1 MQIVMLLIVFAGLV
15 HAGVQAYRRRR
26 LRAPAEAVPPKLTLA
41 FTINVQVGAP
51 TELGQVPR
59 GRRRIIPILGG
70 TFEGPGIRGK
80 VVPGGADWQI
90 VRADGLAELDTRY
103 LLQTDSGQLIYIQNA
118 GIRHAPPDVTK
129 KLLAGEAVDPSQVY
143 FKTDSDVRDVGAGT
157 PVADQIDLRG
167 NRRTQAFGCG
177 DSRLEGRLARNER
190 EIRRQRERDVP
201 ISWARYHRASTR
213 ADQLAGT

>member
-15 HAGVQAYRRRR
+15 T
-26 LRAPAEAVPPKLTLA
+26 PASMPQTPSASRPSEVVPPKLTLA
-41 FTINVQVGAP
+41 FTIDVQVGAP

-70 TFEGPGIRGK
+70 TFEGPDIRGK

-143 FKTDSDVRDVGAGT
+143 LKTIPTFETSAPELQWLTR
-157 PVADQIDLRG
+157 IDLRG
-167 NRRTQAFGCG
+167 DGRTQA
-177 DSRLEGRLARNER
+177 RLM
-190 EIRRQRERDVP
+190 
-201 ISWARYHRASTR
+201 W
-213 ADQLAGT
+213 

>member
-1 MQIVMLLIVFAGLV
+1 MMLLLAV
-15 HAGVQAYRRRR
+15 GVMSLSPLAQAP
-26 LRAPAEAVPPKLTLA
+26 PARTSADTPPKLTLA
-41 FTINVQVGAP
+41 FTIHVQVGPP

-70 TFEGPGIRGK
+70 TFEGPNIRGK

-129 KLLAGEAVDPSQVY
+129 KLLAEEPVDPSQVY
-143 FKTDSDVRDVGAGT
+143 FKTIPTFETSAPELQWLTRSIFIGT
-157 PVADQIDLRG
+157 G
-167 NRRTQAFGCG
+167 
-177 DSRLEGRLARNER
+177 ERNPTEVV
-190 EIRRQRERDVP
+190 IRVWKVD
-201 ISWARYHRASTR
+201 
-213 ADQLAGT
+213 

>member
-1 MQIVMLLIVFAGLV
+1 MQILMLLFVLGGL
-15 HAGVQAYRRRR
+15 ATPSSLPQSPSASR
-26 LRAPAEAVPPKLTLA
+26 PAEVVPPKLTLA

-70 TFEGPGIRGK
+70 TFEGPNIRGK

-118 GIRHAPPDVTK
+118 GIRHASAEVTK

-143 FKTDSDVRDVGAGT
+143 FKTIPTFETSAPELQWLTRSIFVATGERNPSDVV
-157 PVADQIDLRG
+157 
-167 NRRTQAFGCG
+167 
-177 DSRLEGRLARNER
+177 
-190 EIRRQRERDVP
+190 IRVWRVD
-201 ISWARYHRASTR
+201 
-213 ADQLAGT
+213 

>member
-1 MQIVMLLIVFAGLV
+1 MLPVVLLLLAAGSV
-15 HAGVQAYRRRR
+15 PAPVPADAPFSSQ
-26 LRAPAEAVPPKLTLA
+26 APAEAAPPKLTLA
-41 FTINVQVGAP
+41 FTIRVQVGPP

-103 LLQTDSGQLIYIQNA
+103 VLQTDSGQLIYIQNA

-129 KLLAGEAVDPSQVY
+129 KLLAGEPVDSSQVY
-143 FKTDSDVRDVGAGT
+143 FKTIPTFETSAAELQWLTRSLFIGTGERNPSDVV
-157 PVADQIDLRG
+157 
-167 NRRTQAFGCG
+167 
-177 DSRLEGRLARNER
+177 
-190 EIRRQRERDVP
+190 IRVWKVE
-201 ISWARYHRASTR
+201 
-213 ADQLAGT
+213 